1 MLSTNRNFEEKL
13 TEILIEIVEFALK
26 TITLNLI
33 VMFFIWS
40 QGKEKLKKFTEDFK
54 SFSDDIK
61 FTYEFD
67 KESIFFLDLKS
78 CLF

>member
-1 MLSTNRNFEEKL
+1 MLSTNRNYGEKL
-13 TEILIEIVEFALK
+13 TENLIEIVEFALK

-33 VMFFIWS
+33 VVFFIWS
-40 QGKEKLKKFTEDFK
+40 QGKEKLKKFMEDFK

-67 KESIFFLDLKS
+67 KESIFFLGLKS

>member
-40 QGKEKLKKFTEDFK
+40 QGKEKLKKFMEDFK

-67 KESIFFLDLKS
+67 
-78 CLF
+78 

>member
-1 MLSTNRNFEEKL
+1 MLSTNRNFGEKL

-40 QGKEKLKKFTEDFK
+40 QGKEKLKKFMEDFK
-54 SFSDDIK
+54 SISDDIK

-67 KESIFFLDLKS
+67 
-78 CLF
+78 

>member
-1 MLSTNRNFEEKL
+1 MLSTNRNFGEKL
-13 TEILIEIVEFALK
+13 TEILIEIVEFALQ

-40 QGKEKLKKFTEDFK
+40 QGKEKLKKFMEDFK

-67 KESIFFLDLKS
+67 
-78 CLF
+78 

>member
-1 MLSTNRNFEEKL
+1 MLSTNRNYGEKL
-13 TEILIEIVEFALK
+13 TENLIEIVEFALK

-33 VMFFIWS
+33 VVFFIQS
-40 QGKEKLKKFTEDFK
+40 QGKEKLKKFMEDFK

-67 KESIFFLDLKS
+67 
-78 CLF
+78 

>member
-1 MLSTNRNFEEKL
+1 MLSTNRNYGEKL
-13 TEILIEIVEFALK
+13 TENLIEIVEFALK

-40 QGKEKLKKFTEDFK
+40 QGKEKLKKFMEDFK

-67 KESIFFLDLKS
+67 
-78 CLF
+78 

>member
-1 MLSTNRNFEEKL
+1 MLSTNRNFGEKL

-40 QGKEKLKKFTEDFK
+40 QGKEKLKKFMEDFK
-54 SFSDDIK
+54 SFSNDIK

-67 KESIFFLDLKS
+67 
-78 CLF
+78 

>member
-1 MLSTNRNFEEKL
+1 MLSTNRNFGEKL

-26 TITLNLI
+26 TIILNLI

-40 QGKEKLKKFTEDFK
+40 QGKEKLKKFMEDFK

-67 KESIFFLDLKS
+67 
-78 CLF
+78 

>member
-1 MLSTNRNFEEKL
+1 MLSTNRNFGEKL

-40 QGKEKLKKFTEDFK
+40 QGKEKLKKFMEDFK

>member
-1 MLSTNRNFEEKL
+1 MLSTNRNFGEKL

-40 QGKEKLKKFTEDFK
+40 QGKEKLKKFMEDFK

-67 KESIFFLDLKS
+67 
-78 CLF
+78 

>member
-1 MLSTNRNFEEKL
+1 MLSTNRNYGEKL
-13 TEILIEIVEFALK
+13 TENLIEIVEFALK

-33 VMFFIWS
+33 VVFFIWS
-40 QGKEKLKKFTEDFK
+40 QGKEKLKKFMEDFK

-67 KESIFFLDLKS
+67 
-78 CLF
+78 

>member
-1 MLSTNRNFEEKL
+1 M
-13 TEILIEIVEFALK
+13 EFALK

-40 QGKEKLKKFTEDFK
+40 QGKEKLKKFMEDFK

-67 KESIFFLDLKS
+67 
-78 CLF
+78 